1 MLDRFA
7 RVRAAGAREHEPI
20 CAAPAIDEL
29 GILWGEPKDQLLHML
44 DVGPAVHI
52 SGSLLVALRVGGSRA
67 IASYGDG

>member
-1 MLDRFA
+1 
-7 RVRAAGAREHEPI
+7 
-20 CAAPAIDEL
+20 
-29 GILWGEPKDQLLHML
+29 ML